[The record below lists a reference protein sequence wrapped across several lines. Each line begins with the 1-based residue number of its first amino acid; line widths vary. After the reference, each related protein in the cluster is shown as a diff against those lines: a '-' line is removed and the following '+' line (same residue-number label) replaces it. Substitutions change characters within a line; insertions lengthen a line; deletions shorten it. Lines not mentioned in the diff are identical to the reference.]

1 MPSYQPILNNR
12 SLTPNASKLPPEQDT
27 LDATKHLEEA
37 FAIFYAESQKL
48 EAQQATLQDKIN
60 QLSNELQ
67 KSNQR
72 LAILLNAIPA
82 GVILLENEVVLL
94 HNPAVLIFLP
104 ELKPGVN
111 FEIPADWLA
120 SITPGEYV
128 IAEKGV
134 NQRIQKTVQVIRINE
149 GSRSFIQIQDITA
162 NILRHE
168 ETQRENRL
176 AAMGRMA
183 AGIAHQFRTPLATAL
198 LYASHLCDGEI
209 NGDTAKEFA
218 DRLRKQLLDL
228 EKLSQDMLR
237 FISNK
242 PNKAILV
249 NATQIIEDA
258 QASIQFLFKAKEV
271 SLSVSAT
278 NIHQGNLLVE
288 PKAISNAIVAILE
301 NALAVSKA
309 NETVSLMATSDRQML
324 TITISDQGP
333 GIPKEILNS
342 LFEPFATTSANGT
355 GLGLS
360 IAKNTIEAH
369 RGNISAESSKH
380 GAVFK
385 ITIPYDQSSLIH

>member
-1 MPSYQPILNNR
+1 MPPKQ
-12 SLTPNASKLPPEQDT
+12 ET

-48 EAQQATLQDKIN
+48 EAQQAALQDKIN
-60 QLSNELQ
+60 QLSSELQ

-104 ELKPGVN
+104 ELKPGVT
-111 FEIPADWLA
+111 FEIPADWLP

-128 IAEKGV
+128 IAENGAH
-134 NQRIQKTVQVIRINE
+134 QRLQKTVQVIRINE
-149 GSRSFIQIQDITA
+149 GSRSFIQIQDITT
-162 NILRHE
+162 NISRHE

-209 NGDTAKEFA
+209 NTDTAKEFA

-242 PNKAILV
+242 PNKAVLV

-258 QASIQFLFKAKEV
+258 QASIQFLFKAKQV
-271 SLSVSAT
+271 SLSVTTS
-278 NIHQGNLLVE
+278 NINHGSLLVE

-309 NETVSLMATSDRQML
+309 NETVSLMASSDQQML

-333 GIPKEILNS
+333 GISKEILNS

-360 IAKNTIEAH
+360 IAKNTIETH
-369 RGNISAESSKH
+369 RGSISAESSKQ

-385 ITIPYDQSSLIH
+385 ISLPYDHSSLIH

>member
-1 MPSYQPILNNR
+1 M
-12 SLTPNASKLPPEQDT
+12 TPDTSKLPPEQDT

-48 EAQQATLQDKIN
+48 EAQQTALQDKIN
-60 QLSNELQ
+60 QLSSELQ

-82 GVILLENEVVLL
+82 GVILLENDVVLL
-94 HNPAVLIFLP
+94 HNPAVLIFFP
-104 ELKPGVN
+104 ELKPGAI

-134 NQRIQKTVQVIRINE
+134 HQRIQKTVQVIRINE

-162 NILRHE
+162 NISRHE

-198 LYASHLCDGEI
+198 LYASHLCDGQI
-209 NGDTAKEFA
+209 NADTAKEFA

-228 EKLSQDMLR
+228 EILSQDMLR

-242 PNKAILV
+242 PNKTVLV

-258 QASIQFLFKAKEV
+258 QASIQFLFEAKQV
-271 SLSVSAT
+271 SLSVTAT
-278 NIHQGNLLVE
+278 NINQGNLLVE

-309 NETVSLMATSDRQML
+309 NETVSLMATSDQQML

-333 GIPKEILNS
+333 GISKEIINS

-360 IAKNTIEAH
+360 IAKNTIETH
-369 RGNISAESSKH
+369 RGSISAESSKN

-385 ITIPYDQSSLIH
+385 INLPYDQSSLIY

>member
-1 MPSYQPILNNR
+1 M
-12 SLTPNASKLPPEQDT
+12 TPDTSKLPPEQDT

-48 EAQQATLQDKIN
+48 ESQQTALQDKIN
-60 QLSNELQ
+60 QLSSELQ

-82 GVILLENEVVLL
+82 GVILLENDVVLL

-104 ELKPGVN
+104 ELKPGAI

-134 NQRIQKTVQVIRINE
+134 LQRIQKTVQVIRINE
-149 GSRSFIQIQDITA
+149 GSRSFIQIQDITT
-162 NILRHE
+162 NISRHE

-198 LYASHLCDGEI
+198 LYASHLCDGQI
-209 NGDTAKEFA
+209 NADTAKEFA

-242 PNKAILV
+242 PNKAVLV

-258 QASIQFLFKAKEV
+258 QASIQFLFEAKQV
-271 SLSVSAT
+271 NLSVTAT
-278 NIHQGNLLVE
+278 NINQGNLLVE

-309 NETVSLMATSDRQML
+309 NETVSLMATSDQQML

-333 GIPKEILNS
+333 GISKEIINS

-360 IAKNTIEAH
+360 IAKNTIETH
-369 RGNISAESSKH
+369 RGSISAESSKN

-385 ITIPYDQSSLIH
+385 INLPYDQSSLIH

>member
-1 MPSYQPILNNR
+1 M
-12 SLTPNASKLPPEQDT
+12 TPDTSKLPPEQDT

-48 EAQQATLQDKIN
+48 EAQQTALQDKIN
-60 QLSNELQ
+60 QLSSELQ

-82 GVILLENEVVLL
+82 GVILLENDVVLL

-104 ELKPGVN
+104 ELKSGTI
-111 FEIPADWLA
+111 FEIPSDWLA

-128 IAEKGV
+128 IGEKGV
-134 NQRIQKTVQVIRINE
+134 PQRIQKTVQVIRINE

-162 NILRHE
+162 NISRHE

-198 LYASHLCDGEI
+198 LYASHLCDGQI
-209 NGDTAKEFA
+209 NADTAKEFA

-242 PNKAILV
+242 PNKAVLV

-258 QASIQFLFKAKEV
+258 QANIQFLFEAKQV
-271 SLSVSAT
+271 SLSVTAS
-278 NIHQGNLLVE
+278 NINQGNLLVE

-301 NALAVSKA
+301 NALAVSKV
-309 NETVSLMATSDRQML
+309 NETVSLMATSDQQML

-360 IAKNTIEAH
+360 IAKNTIETH
-369 RGNISAESSKH
+369 RGSISAESSKQ

-385 ITIPYDQSSLIH
+385 INLPYAQPSLIH

>member
-1 MPSYQPILNNR
+1 MNPD
-12 SLTPNASKLPPEQDT
+12 TSKLSPEQHT

-48 EAQQATLQDKIN
+48 EAQQTALQDKIN
-60 QLSNELQ
+60 QLSSELQ

-104 ELKPGVN
+104 DLKPGVT
-111 FEIPADWLA
+111 FEIPADWLG

-128 IAEKGV
+128 IAEKGIH
-134 NQRIQKTVQVIRINE
+134 QRIQKTVQVIRINE

-209 NGDTAKEFA
+209 NTDTAKEFA

-242 PNKAILV
+242 PNKTVLV
-249 NATQIIEDA
+249 NATQIIEEA
-258 QASIQFLFKAKEV
+258 QASIQFLFKAKQV
-271 SLSVSAT
+271 SLSVTMS
-278 NIHQGNLLVE
+278 NINQGNLLVE

-301 NALAVSKA
+301 NALAVSKT
-309 NETVSLMATSDRQML
+309 NQIVSLMAANDQQML

-360 IAKNTIEAH
+360 IAKNTIETH
-369 RGNISAESSKH
+369 RGSISAESSKH

-385 ITIPYDQSSLIH
+385 IRLPYAQPSLIP

>member
-1 MPSYQPILNNR
+1 M
-12 SLTPNASKLPPEQDT
+12 TPDTSKLPPEQNT

-48 EAQQATLQDKIN
+48 EAQQTALQDKIN
-60 QLSNELQ
+60 QLSSELQ

-82 GVILLENEVVLL
+82 GVILLENDVVLL

-104 ELKPGVN
+104 ELKPGAI

-134 NQRIQKTVQVIRINE
+134 HQRIQKTVQVIRINE

-162 NILRHE
+162 NISRHE

-198 LYASHLCDGEI
+198 LYASHLCDGQI
-209 NGDTAKEFA
+209 NADTAKEFA

-242 PNKAILV
+242 PNKTVLV

-258 QASIQFLFKAKEV
+258 QASIQFLFEAKQV
-271 SLSVSAT
+271 NLSVTAT
-278 NIHQGNLLVE
+278 NINQGNLLVE

-309 NETVSLMATSDRQML
+309 NETVSLMATSDQQML

-333 GIPKEILNS
+333 GISKEILNS

-360 IAKNTIEAH
+360 IAKNTIETH
-369 RGNISAESSKH
+369 RGSISAESSRQ

-385 ITIPYDQSSLIH
+385 INLPYDQSSLIH

>member
-1 MPSYQPILNNR
+1 MSQN
-12 SLTPNASKLPPEQDT
+12 TSKLPSQQDS

-48 EAQQATLQDKIN
+48 EAQQTALQEKIN
-60 QLSNELQ
+60 QLSSELQ

-104 ELKPGVN
+104 KLKPGAT
-111 FEIPADWLA
+111 FEVPSDWQA
-120 SITPGEYV
+120 SITPGEYL
-128 IAEKGV
+128 ITQKDAQK
-134 NQRIQKTVQVIRINE
+134 RIQKTVQVVRINE
-149 GSRSFIQIQDITA
+149 GPRSFIQIQDITT

-198 LYASHLCDGEI
+198 LYASHLCDGQI
-209 NGDTAKEFA
+209 NADTSKEFA

-242 PNKAILV
+242 PNKTTLV
-249 NATQIIEDA
+249 NAVQIIEDA
-258 QASIQFLFKAKEV
+258 QASIQFLFEAKQV
-271 SLSVSAT
+271 KLSVTSS
-278 NIHQGNLLVE
+278 NVNNGNLLVE

-309 NETVSLMATSDRQML
+309 NQTVRMLATSDQHML

-333 GIPKEILNS
+333 GIAKEMLKS
-342 LFEPFATTSANGT
+342 LFEPFSTTSANGT

-360 IAKNTIEAH
+360 IAKNTIESF
-369 RGNISAESSKH
+369 RGSISAENSKQ
-380 GAVFK
+380 GAIFQ
-385 ITIPYDQSSLIH
+385 INLPYAQPSLNH

>member
-1 MPSYQPILNNR
+1 
-12 SLTPNASKLPPEQDT
+12 LTPDTSKLPPEQDT

-48 EAQQATLQDKIN
+48 EAQQTALQDKIN
-60 QLSNELQ
+60 QLSSELQ

-104 ELKPGVN
+104 ELKPGVT

-128 IAEKGV
+128 IAEKVTHQG
-134 NQRIQKTVQVIRINE
+134 IQKTVQVIRINE
-149 GSRSFIQIQDITA
+149 GSRSFIQIQDITT
-162 NILRHE
+162 NISRHE

-209 NGDTAKEFA
+209 HADTAKEFA

-242 PNKAILV
+242 PNKAVLV

-258 QASIQFLFKAKEV
+258 QASIQFLFKAKQV
-271 SLSVSAT
+271 SLSVTTS
-278 NIHQGNLLVE
+278 NINHGSLLVE
-288 PKAISNAIVAILE
+288 PKAVSNAIVAILE

-309 NETVSLMATSDRQML
+309 NETVSLMATSDKQML

-333 GIPKEILNS
+333 GISKEILKS

-360 IAKNTIEAH
+360 IAKNTIETH
-369 RGNISAESSKH
+369 RGSISAESSKQ

-385 ITIPYDQSSLIH
+385 ISLPYDHSSLIH

>member
-1 MPSYQPILNNR
+1 MTQNI
-12 SLTPNASKLPPEQDT
+12 SKLPPKQET

-48 EAQQATLQDKIN
+48 EAQQAALQDKIN
-60 QLSNELQ
+60 QLSSELQ

-104 ELKPGVN
+104 DLKPGVT
-111 FEIPADWLA
+111 FEIPAAWLA

-128 IAEKGV
+128 ITEKSTH
-134 NQRIQKTVQVIRINE
+134 QRIQKTVQVIRINE
-149 GSRSFIQIQDITA
+149 GSRSFIQIQDITT
-162 NILRHE
+162 NISRHE

-209 NGDTAKEFA
+209 NTDTAKEFA

-242 PNKAILV
+242 PNKAVLV

-258 QASIQFLFKAKEV
+258 QASIQFLFKAKQV
-271 SLSVSAT
+271 SLSVTTS
-278 NIHQGNLLVE
+278 NINHGSLLVE

-309 NETVSLMATSDRQML
+309 NETVSLMASSDQQML

-333 GIPKEILNS
+333 GISKEILNS

-360 IAKNTIEAH
+360 IAKNTIETH
-369 RGNISAESSKH
+369 RGSISAESSKQ

-385 ITIPYDQSSLIH
+385 ISLPYDHSSLIH

>member
-1 MPSYQPILNNR
+1 M
-12 SLTPNASKLPPEQDT
+12 TPDTSKLPPEQDT

-48 EAQQATLQDKIN
+48 EAQQTALQDKIN
-60 QLSNELQ
+60 QLSSELQ

-82 GVILLENEVVLL
+82 GVILLENDVVLL

-104 ELKPGVN
+104 ELKPGAI

-134 NQRIQKTVQVIRINE
+134 HQRIQKTVQVIRINE
-149 GSRSFIQIQDITA
+149 GSRSFIQIQDITT
-162 NILRHE
+162 NISRHE

-198 LYASHLCDGEI
+198 LYASHLCDGQI
-209 NGDTAKEFA
+209 STDTAKEFA

-242 PNKAILV
+242 PNKAVLV

-258 QASIQFLFKAKEV
+258 QASIQFLFEAKQV
-271 SLSVSAT
+271 NLSVTAT
-278 NIHQGNLLVE
+278 NINQGNLLVE

-309 NETVSLMATSDRQML
+309 NETVSLMATSDQQML

-333 GIPKEILNS
+333 GISKEILNS

-360 IAKNTIEAH
+360 IAKNTIETH
-369 RGNISAESSKH
+369 RGSISAESSKN

-385 ITIPYDQSSLIH
+385 INLPYDQSSLIH

>member
-1 MPSYQPILNNR
+1 M
-12 SLTPNASKLPPEQDT
+12 TPDTSKLPPEQDT

-48 EAQQATLQDKIN
+48 EAQQTALQDKIN
-60 QLSNELQ
+60 QLSSELQ

-82 GVILLENEVVLL
+82 GVILLENDVVLL

-104 ELKPGVN
+104 ELKPGAI
-111 FEIPADWLA
+111 FEIPSDWLA

-128 IAEKGV
+128 ISEKGV
-134 NQRIQKTVQVIRINE
+134 HQRIQKTVQVIRINE

-162 NILRHE
+162 NISRHE

-183 AGIAHQFRTPLATAL
+183 AGIAHQFHTPLATAL
-198 LYASHLCDGEI
+198 LYASHLCDGQI
-209 NGDTAKEFA
+209 NADTAKEFA

-242 PNKAILV
+242 PNKTVLV

-258 QASIQFLFKAKEV
+258 QASIQFLFEAKQV
-271 SLSVSAT
+271 SLSVTAT
-278 NIHQGNLLVE
+278 NINQANLLVE

-309 NETVSLMATSDRQML
+309 NETVSLMATSDQQML

-333 GIPKEILNS
+333 GISKEILNS

-360 IAKNTIEAH
+360 IAKNTIETH
-369 RGNISAESSKH
+369 RGSISAESSQH

-385 ITIPYDQSSLIH
+385 INLPYAQPSPTH

>member
-1 MPSYQPILNNR
+1 
-12 SLTPNASKLPPEQDT
+12 LTPDTSKLPPEQDT

-48 EAQQATLQDKIN
+48 EAQQTALQDKIN
-60 QLSNELQ
+60 QLSSELQ

-82 GVILLENEVVLL
+82 GVILLENDVVLL

-104 ELKPGVN
+104 ELKPGAI

-128 IAEKGV
+128 IGEKGV
-134 NQRIQKTVQVIRINE
+134 HQRIQRTVQVIRINE

-162 NILRHE
+162 NISRHE

-198 LYASHLCDGEI
+198 LYASHLCDGQI
-209 NGDTAKEFA
+209 NADTAKEFA

-242 PNKAILV
+242 PNKTVLV

-258 QASIQFLFKAKEV
+258 QASIQFLFEAKQV
-271 SLSVSAT
+271 NLSVTAT
-278 NIHQGNLLVE
+278 NINQGNLLVE

-309 NETVSLMATSDRQML
+309 NETVSLMATSDQQML

-333 GIPKEILNS
+333 GISKEILNS

-360 IAKNTIEAH
+360 IAKNTVETH
-369 RGNISAESSKH
+369 RGSISAESSKN

-385 ITIPYDQSSLIH
+385 INLPYDQSSLIH

>member
-1 MPSYQPILNNR
+1 
-12 SLTPNASKLPPEQDT
+12 LTPDTSKLPPEQDT

-48 EAQQATLQDKIN
+48 EAQQTALQDKIN
-60 QLSNELQ
+60 QLSSELQ

-82 GVILLENEVVLL
+82 GVILLENDVVLL

-104 ELKPGVN
+104 ELKSGTI
-111 FEIPADWLA
+111 FEIPSDWLA

-128 IAEKGV
+128 IGEKGV
-134 NQRIQKTVQVIRINE
+134 PQRIQKTVQVIRINE

-162 NILRHE
+162 NISRHE

-198 LYASHLCDGEI
+198 LYASHLCDGQI
-209 NGDTAKEFA
+209 NADTAKEFA

-242 PNKAILV
+242 PNKAVLV

-258 QASIQFLFKAKEV
+258 QANIQFLFEAKQV
-271 SLSVSAT
+271 SLSVTAS
-278 NIHQGNLLVE
+278 NINQGNLLVE

-301 NALAVSKA
+301 NALAVSKV
-309 NETVSLMATSDRQML
+309 NETVSLMATSDQQML

-360 IAKNTIEAH
+360 IAKNTIETH
-369 RGNISAESSKH
+369 RGSISAESSKQ

-385 ITIPYDQSSLIH
+385 INLPYAQPSLIH

>member
-1 MPSYQPILNNR
+1 M
-12 SLTPNASKLPPEQDT
+12 TPDTSKLPPEQDT

-48 EAQQATLQDKIN
+48 EAQQTALQDKIN
-60 QLSNELQ
+60 QLSSELQ

-82 GVILLENEVVLL
+82 GVILLENDVVLL

-104 ELKPGVN
+104 ELKPGAI

-128 IAEKGV
+128 IVEKGV
-134 NQRIQKTVQVIRINE
+134 HQRIQKTVQVIRINE

-162 NILRHE
+162 NISRHE

-198 LYASHLCDGEI
+198 LYASHLCDGQI
-209 NGDTAKEFA
+209 NADTAKEFA

-242 PNKAILV
+242 PNKAVLV

-258 QASIQFLFKAKEV
+258 QASIQFLFEAKQV
-271 SLSVSAT
+271 NLSVTAT
-278 NIHQGNLLVE
+278 NINQGNLLVE

-309 NETVSLMATSDRQML
+309 NETVSLMATSDQQML

-333 GIPKEILNS
+333 GISKEILNS

-360 IAKNTIEAH
+360 IAKNTIETH
-369 RGNISAESSKH
+369 RGSISAESSKN

-385 ITIPYDQSSLIH
+385 INLPYDQSSLIH

>member
-1 MPSYQPILNNR
+1 M
-12 SLTPNASKLPPEQDT
+12 TPDTSKLPPEQDT

-48 EAQQATLQDKIN
+48 EAQQTALQDKIN
-60 QLSNELQ
+60 QLSSELQ

-104 ELKPGVN
+104 KLKPGTT
-111 FEIPADWLA
+111 FEIPSDWLA

-128 IAEKGV
+128 IAEKGIH
-134 NQRIQKTVQVIRINE
+134 QRLQKTVQVIRINE

-209 NGDTAKEFA
+209 NADTAKEFA

-242 PNKAILV
+242 PNKTVLV
-249 NATQIIEDA
+249 NATQIIEEA

-271 SLSVSAT
+271 SLSVSTT
-278 NIHQGNLLVE
+278 NINQGNLLVE

-309 NETVSLMATSDRQML
+309 KETVSLIATSDQQML

-333 GIPKEILNS
+333 GIPREMLNS

-360 IAKNTIEAH
+360 IAKNTIETH
-369 RGNISAESSKH
+369 RGSISAESSKH

-385 ITIPYDQSSLIH
+385 INLPYDQSSLIH

>member
-1 MPSYQPILNNR
+1 M
-12 SLTPNASKLPPEQDT
+12 TPDTSKLPPEQNT

-48 EAQQATLQDKIN
+48 EAQQTALQDKIN
-60 QLSNELQ
+60 QLSSELQ

-82 GVILLENEVVLL
+82 GVILLENDVVLL

-104 ELKPGVN
+104 ELKPGAI

-128 IAEKGV
+128 IAEKGIH
-134 NQRIQKTVQVIRINE
+134 QRIQKTVQVIRINE

-162 NILRHE
+162 NISRHE

-198 LYASHLCDGEI
+198 LYASHLCDGQI
-209 NGDTAKEFA
+209 NADTAKEFA

-242 PNKAILV
+242 PNKAVLV

-258 QASIQFLFKAKEV
+258 QASIQFLFEAKQV
-271 SLSVSAT
+271 NLSVTAT
-278 NIHQGNLLVE
+278 NINQGNLLVE

-309 NETVSLMATSDRQML
+309 NETVSLMATSDQQML

-333 GIPKEILNS
+333 GISKEIINS

-360 IAKNTIEAH
+360 IAKNTIETH
-369 RGNISAESSKH
+369 RGSISAESSKN

-385 ITIPYDQSSLIH
+385 INLPYDQSSLIH

>member
-1 MPSYQPILNNR
+1 
-12 SLTPNASKLPPEQDT
+12 LTPDTSKLPPEQDT

-48 EAQQATLQDKIN
+48 EAQQTALQDKIN
-60 QLSNELQ
+60 QLSSELQ

-82 GVILLENEVVLL
+82 GVILLENDVVLL

-104 ELKPGVN
+104 ELKPGAI
-111 FEIPADWLA
+111 FEIPAAWLA

-134 NQRIQKTVQVIRINE
+134 HQRIQKTVQVIRINE

-162 NILRHE
+162 NISRHE

-198 LYASHLCDGEI
+198 LYASHLCDGQI
-209 NGDTAKEFA
+209 NADTAKEFA

-242 PNKAILV
+242 PNKTVLV

-258 QASIQFLFKAKEV
+258 QASIQFLFEAKQV
-271 SLSVSAT
+271 NLSVTAT
-278 NIHQGNLLVE
+278 NINQGNLLVE

-309 NETVSLMATSDRQML
+309 NETVSLMATSDQQML

-333 GIPKEILNS
+333 GISKEILNS

-360 IAKNTIEAH
+360 IAKNTIETH
-369 RGNISAESSKH
+369 RGSIGAESSKN

-385 ITIPYDQSSLIH
+385 INLPYDQSSLIH

>member
-1 MPSYQPILNNR
+1 M
-12 SLTPNASKLPPEQDT
+12 TPDTSKLPPEQDT

-48 EAQQATLQDKIN
+48 EAQQTALQDKIN
-60 QLSNELQ
+60 QLSSELQ

-82 GVILLENEVVLL
+82 GVILLENDVVLL

-104 ELKPGVN
+104 ELKPGAI
-111 FEIPADWLA
+111 FEIPAAWLA

-134 NQRIQKTVQVIRINE
+134 HQRIQKTVQVIRINE

-162 NILRHE
+162 NISRHE

-198 LYASHLCDGEI
+198 LYASHLCDGQI
-209 NGDTAKEFA
+209 NADTAKEFA

-242 PNKAILV
+242 PNKTVLV

-258 QASIQFLFKAKEV
+258 QASIQFLFEAKQV
-271 SLSVSAT
+271 NLSVTAT
-278 NIHQGNLLVE
+278 NINQGNLLVE

-309 NETVSLMATSDRQML
+309 NETVSLMATSDQQML

-333 GIPKEILNS
+333 GISKEILNS

-360 IAKNTIEAH
+360 IAKNTIETH
-369 RGNISAESSKH
+369 RGSISAESSKN

-385 ITIPYDQSSLIH
+385 INLPYDQSSLIH

>member
-1 MPSYQPILNNR
+1 
-12 SLTPNASKLPPEQDT
+12 LTQNISKLPPKQETQ
-27 LDATKHLEEA
+27 DATKHLEEA

-48 EAQQATLQDKIN
+48 EAQQAALQDKIN
-60 QLSNELQ
+60 QLSSELQ

-104 ELKPGVN
+104 ELKQGVT
-111 FEIPADWLA
+111 FEIPAAWLA

-128 IAEKGV
+128 ITEKSTR
-134 NQRIQKTVQVIRINE
+134 QRIQKTVQVIRINE
-149 GSRSFIQIQDITA
+149 GSRSFIQIQDITT
-162 NILRHE
+162 NISRHE

-209 NGDTAKEFA
+209 HADTAKEFA

-242 PNKAILV
+242 PNKAVLV

-258 QASIQFLFKAKEV
+258 QASIQFLFKAKQV
-271 SLSVSAT
+271 SLSVTTS
-278 NIHQGNLLVE
+278 NINHGSLLVE

-309 NETVSLMATSDRQML
+309 NETVSLIATSDQQML
-324 TITISDQGP
+324 TIMISDQGP

-360 IAKNTIEAH
+360 IAKNTIETH
-369 RGNISAESSKH
+369 RGSITADSSKQ

-385 ITIPYDQSSLIH
+385 INLPYDQSSLIQ

>member
-1 MPSYQPILNNR
+1 
-12 SLTPNASKLPPEQDT
+12 LTPDTSHLPPKQDS

-48 EAQQATLQDKIN
+48 EAQQTALQEKIN
-60 QLSNELQ
+60 QLSSELQ

-72 LAILLNAIPA
+72 LGILLNAIPA

-104 ELKPGVN
+104 ELKPGAI

-128 IAEKGV
+128 IAQKDV
-134 NQRIQKTVQVIRINE
+134 HQRIQKTVQVIRINE

-209 NGDTAKEFA
+209 NADTAKEFA
-218 DRLRKQLLDL
+218 ERLRKQLLDL

-242 PNKAILV
+242 PNKAVLV
-249 NATQIIEDA
+249 NAAQIIEDA
-258 QASIQFLFKAKEV
+258 QSSIQFLFKAKQV
-271 SLSVSAT
+271 NLSVTT
-278 NIHQGNLLVE
+278 NNINQGNLLVE

-309 NETVSLMATSDRQML
+309 NQTVSLTANSDQQML
-324 TITISDQGP
+324 MITISDQGP

-369 RGNISAESSKH
+369 RGTISAESTND

-385 ITIPYDQSSLIH
+385 IKLPYAQPSLIH

>member
-1 MPSYQPILNNR
+1 M
-12 SLTPNASKLPPEQDT
+12 TPDTSKLPPEQDT

-48 EAQQATLQDKIN
+48 EAQQTALQDKIN
-60 QLSNELQ
+60 QLSSELQ

-104 ELKPGVN
+104 KLKPGAT

-134 NQRIQKTVQVIRINE
+134 HKRIQKTVQVIRINE

-162 NILRHE
+162 NISRHE

-198 LYASHLCDGEI
+198 LYASHLCDGQI
-209 NGDTAKEFA
+209 NADTAKEFA

-242 PNKAILV
+242 PNKTVLV

-258 QASIQFLFKAKEV
+258 QASIQFLFEAKQV
-271 SLSVSAT
+271 NLSVTAT
-278 NIHQGNLLVE
+278 NINQGNLLVE

-309 NETVSLMATSDRQML
+309 NETVSLMATSDQQML

-333 GIPKEILNS
+333 GISKEILNS

-360 IAKNTIEAH
+360 IAKNTIETH
-369 RGNISAESSKH
+369 RGSISAESSKN

-385 ITIPYDQSSLIH
+385 INLPYDQSSLIH

>member
-1 MPSYQPILNNR
+1 MTQK
-12 SLTPNASKLPPEQDT
+12 TSKLPPQQDT

-48 EAQQATLQDKIN
+48 ETQQTALQDKIN
-60 QLSNELQ
+60 QLSSELQ

-72 LAILLNAIPA
+72 LGILLNAIPA

-104 ELKPGVN
+104 ELKPGAI
-111 FEIPADWLA
+111 FEIPTDWLA

-134 NQRIQKTVQVIRINE
+134 HQRIQKTVQVIRINE
-149 GSRSFIQIQDITA
+149 GSRSFIQIQDITT
-162 NILRHE
+162 NISRHE

-198 LYASHLCDGEI
+198 LYASHLCDGQI
-209 NGDTAKEFA
+209 NADTAKEFA

-242 PNKAILV
+242 PNKTVLV

-258 QASIQFLFKAKEV
+258 QASIQFLFEAKQV
-271 SLSVSAT
+271 SLSVTAT
-278 NIHQGNLLVE
+278 NINQGNLLVE

-301 NALAVSKA
+301 NALAISKA
-309 NETVSLMATSDRQML
+309 NETVSLMATSDQQML

-333 GIPKEILNS
+333 GISKEILNS

-360 IAKNTIEAH
+360 IAKNTIETH
-369 RGNISAESSKH
+369 RGSISAESSKN

-385 ITIPYDQSSLIH
+385 INLPYDQSSLIH

>member
-1 MPSYQPILNNR
+1 
-12 SLTPNASKLPPEQDT
+12 LTPDTSKLPPEQDT

-48 EAQQATLQDKIN
+48 EAQQAALQDKIN
-60 QLSNELQ
+60 QLSSELQ

-82 GVILLENEVVLL
+82 GVILLENDVVLL
-94 HNPAVLIFLP
+94 HNPAVLIFFP
-104 ELKPGVN
+104 ELKPGAI

-134 NQRIQKTVQVIRINE
+134 HQRIQKTVQVIRINE

-162 NILRHE
+162 NISRHE

-198 LYASHLCDGEI
+198 LYASHLCDGQI
-209 NGDTAKEFA
+209 NADTAKEFA

-228 EKLSQDMLR
+228 EILSQDMLR

-242 PNKAILV
+242 PNKTVLV

-258 QASIQFLFKAKEV
+258 QASIQFLFEAKQV
-271 SLSVSAT
+271 SLSVTAS
-278 NIHQGNLLVE
+278 NINQGNLLVE

-309 NETVSLMATSDRQML
+309 NETVSLMATSDQQML

-333 GIPKEILNS
+333 GISKEIINS

-360 IAKNTIEAH
+360 IAKNTIETH
-369 RGNISAESSKH
+369 RGSISAESSKN

-385 ITIPYDQSSLIH
+385 INLPYDQSSLIY

>member
-1 MPSYQPILNNR
+1 MPP
-12 SLTPNASKLPPEQDT
+12 KQDS

-48 EAQQATLQDKIN
+48 EAQQTALQEKIN
-60 QLSNELQ
+60 QLSSELQ

-72 LAILLNAIPA
+72 LGILLNAIPA

-104 ELKPGVN
+104 ELKPGAI

-128 IAEKGV
+128 ITPKDV
-134 NQRIQKTVQVIRINE
+134 HQRIQKTVQVIRINE

-209 NGDTAKEFA
+209 NADTAKEFA
-218 DRLRKQLLDL
+218 ERLRKQLLDL

-242 PNKAILV
+242 PNKTVLV

-258 QASIQFLFKAKEV
+258 QASIQFLFEAKQV
-271 SLSVSAT
+271 SLSVT
-278 NIHQGNLLVE
+278 TTDINQGNLLVE

-309 NETVSLMATSDRQML
+309 NETVSLTANSDQQML
-324 TITISDQGP
+324 MITISDQGP

-360 IAKNTIEAH
+360 IAKNTIETH
-369 RGNISAESSKH
+369 RGSISAESTKD

-385 ITIPYDQSSLIH
+385 IKLPYAQPSLIH

>member
-1 MPSYQPILNNR
+1 LSPD
-12 SLTPNASKLPPEQDT
+12 TSKLPPEQDT

-37 FAIFYAESQKL
+37 FAIFYAESEKL
-48 EAQQATLQDKIN
+48 EAQQTALQDKIN
-60 QLSNELQ
+60 QLSSELQ

-82 GVILLENEVVLL
+82 GVILLENDVVLL

-104 ELKPGVN
+104 ELKPGAI

-134 NQRIQKTVQVIRINE
+134 HQRIQKTVQVIRINE

-162 NILRHE
+162 NISRHE

-198 LYASHLCDGEI
+198 LYASHLCDGQI
-209 NGDTAKEFA
+209 NTDTAKEFA

-242 PNKAILV
+242 PNKTVLV

-258 QASIQFLFKAKEV
+258 QASIQFLFEAKQV
-271 SLSVSAT
+271 NLSVTAT
-278 NIHQGNLLVE
+278 NINQGNLLVE

-309 NETVSLMATSDRQML
+309 NETVSLMATSDQQML

-333 GIPKEILNS
+333 GIPKEIINS

-360 IAKNTIEAH
+360 IAKNTIETH
-369 RGNISAESSKH
+369 RGSISAESSKN

-385 ITIPYDQSSLIH
+385 INLPYDQSSLIH

>member
-1 MPSYQPILNNR
+1 
-12 SLTPNASKLPPEQDT
+12 LTLDTRKLPPEQDT

-37 FAIFYAESQKL
+37 FAIFYAESKKL
-48 EAQQATLQDKIN
+48 EAQQTALQDKIN
-60 QLSNELQ
+60 LLSSELQ

-72 LAILLNAIPA
+72 LAVLLNAIPA

-104 ELKPGVN
+104 ELKPGVT
-111 FEIPADWLA
+111 FEIPADWLG

-128 IAEKGV
+128 IAEKSI

-209 NGDTAKEFA
+209 NTDTAKEFA

-242 PNKAILV
+242 PNKTVLV
-249 NATQIIEDA
+249 NATQIIEEA
-258 QASIQFLFKAKEV
+258 QASIQFLFKAKQV
-271 SLSVSAT
+271 SLSVTMS
-278 NIHQGNLLVE
+278 NINQGNLLVE

-309 NETVSLMATSDRQML
+309 NQIVSLMATNHQQML
-324 TITISDQGP
+324 VITISDQGP

-360 IAKNTIEAH
+360 IAKNTIETH
-369 RGNISAESSKH
+369 RGSISAESSKN

-385 ITIPYDQSSLIH
+385 IKLPYAQPSLIP

>member
-1 MPSYQPILNNR
+1 
-12 SLTPNASKLPPEQDT
+12 LTSDTSKFPPEQDS

-48 EAQQATLQDKIN
+48 EAQQTSLQDKIN
-60 QLSNELQ
+60 QLSSELQ

-104 ELKPGVN
+104 ELKPGAT
-111 FEIPADWLA
+111 FEIPAGWLA

-128 IAEKGV
+128 IAETGV
-134 NQRIQKTVQVIRINE
+134 HQRIQKTVQVIRINE
-149 GSRSFIQIQDITA
+149 GSRSFIQIQDITT
-162 NILRHE
+162 NISRHE

-209 NGDTAKEFA
+209 NADTAKEFA

-242 PNKAILV
+242 PNKTVLV
-249 NATQIIEDA
+249 SATQIIEDA
-258 QASIQFLFKAKEV
+258 QASIQFLFEAKQV
-271 SLSVSAT
+271 SLSVTAS
-278 NIHQGNLLVE
+278 NINRGNLLVE

-309 NETVSLMATSDRQML
+309 NETVSLMASSDQQML
-324 TITISDQGP
+324 TITIADQGP
-333 GIPKEILNS
+333 GISKEILNS
-342 LFEPFATTSANGT
+342 LFEPFSTTSANGT

-360 IAKNTIEAH
+360 IAKNTIETH
-369 RGNISAESSKH
+369 RGSISAESTKH

-385 ITIPYDQSSLIH
+385 INLPYDQSSLIH